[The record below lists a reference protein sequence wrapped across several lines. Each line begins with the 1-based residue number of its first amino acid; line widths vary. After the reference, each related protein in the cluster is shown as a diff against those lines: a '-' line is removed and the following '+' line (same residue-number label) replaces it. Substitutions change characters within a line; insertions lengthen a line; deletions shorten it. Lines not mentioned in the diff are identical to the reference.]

1 MDGPSHRRT
10 LRRIR
15 GALTRARQRKS
26 KPNRFDESPTEVSR
40 CTLQMQGCRGSPV
53 VRTSSTWRLW
63 PFRVLCALLEAREE
77 ARRYAVCAALS
88 QRKNELMLLE
98 SKLLAW
104 NFWHRGCCQPQSKL
118 TQTWDGNDASR
129 RGGTTRYK
137 SVTDEIVFD
146 PGNFGA
152 FSFWN
157 ASPDLSLRG
166 VRSSAAQR
174 VRMPTPHISAAPGD
188 FAEATAARPRHLSR
202 RWQDAHS
209 GSAI

>member
-1 MDGPSHRRT
+1 MQLLNANECSILFLQSLPASHGSSDQLDGLSKSAYE
-10 LRRIR
+10 RRISR
-15 GALTRARQRKS
+15 LE
-26 KPNRFDESPTEVSR
+26 DE
-40 CTLQMQGCRGSPV
+40 
-53 VRTSSTWRLW
+53 
-63 PFRVLCALLEAREE
+63 
-77 ARRYAVCAALS
+77 
-88 QRKNELMLLE
+88 KKELMLLK